1 MKKINDPLAA
11 YKQKRDFTK
20 TSEPLES
27 LEKEATPLIFIVQKH
42 SARNL
47 HYDLRLEMDGVLK
60 SWAVPKGPS
69 LDPAQKRLAVRVED
83 HPLAYAEFEGVIPE
97 NQYGAGSVIIW
108 DRGTW
113 EPIGDPREGL
123 KKGHLKF
130 RLQGK
135 KLQGAWGLVQ
145 LRGGEDK
152 KNHWLLIKE
161 RDDHARLEK
170 EFNVLT
176 AFPDRVVKL
185 AGTLTMPAEAKLGT
199 MPLSLAPQLATLVD
213 HPPLAGDWIYE
224 IKFDGYRILTRI
236 DQGDVRLF
244 TRNGLDWTDKLKS
257 LAEEI
262 RGMNLASGWLDG
274 ELVILGKDGLPDFG
288 ALQSAFETKNTKEC
302 QYFIFDIP
310 YYAGFDLRETSLTA
324 RRKLLSDLL
333 TGSDSDQ
340 IRFSEDF
347 GARGG
352 DILRSA
358 CAMGLEGLIGKKKDS
373 PYVPGRSQNWIKLK
387 CRKRQEFVVMGY
399 TKPKGQDRGIGAL
412 LLGYYD
418 SAGNLRYAGK
428 TGTGFDIET
437 TFQLREKLS
446 QLSKDRSAQLE
457 GPENRD
463 ALWVAPVLVAE
474 VSFSKWTK
482 DGKLRE
488 AVFHGL
494 RNDKP
499 AALVRKEASK
509 NVAAFSDTQGTEDS
523 GTKISNPDRVIDSST
538 GLKKIDLVDYYLLAS
553 KWILPQLK
561 DRPVAFL
568 RAPEGIEGE
577 QFFQKH
583 RETLRIPGLK
593 ELDIP
598 FNPKHPPLMGIDS
611 HPALIGAVQMNVI
624 EFHTYNFKT
633 TNIEKPDRMVFDLDL
648 GEGIQWPDVQE
659 AADLIRI
666 MLEELDLLCFLKTS
680 GGKGLH
686 IIVPLTPRDDWDTVK
701 SVSKAVAEH
710 LAKVIPGRFT
720 AISGPRNR
728 KGKIFVDYLRNHRG
742 ATTVAAFSA
751 RARPGMGVSMPCSWK
766 ELADLT
772 GGAHWT
778 VSNARTRLDLDQD
791 PWKDYAK
798 TKQTLSALNK
808 KLLLQR

>member
-20 TSEPLES
+20 TPEPSES
-27 LEKEATPLIFIVQKH
+27 LEKEASTLQFVIQKH
-42 SARNL
+42 KARTL
-47 HYDLRLEMDGVLK
+47 HYDFRLEMEGVLI

-69 LDPAQKRLAVRVED
+69 LDPGQKRLALRVED
-83 HPLAYAEFEGVIPE
+83 HPLAYAEFEGIIPE
-97 NQYGAGSVIIW
+97 KQYGAGSVIIW

-113 EPIGDPREGL
+113 EPIGDPGESL
-123 KKGHLKF
+123 KKGQLKF

-135 KLQGAWGLVQ
+135 KLQGAWMLVQ
-145 LRGGEDK
+145 IRGRENEKD
-152 KNHWLLIKE
+152 NWLLIKE
-161 RDDHARLEK
+161 RDDHARLET

-176 AFPDRVVKL
+176 AFPDSVVKPS
-185 AGTLTMPAEAKLGT
+185 GSIRMPAGGKLGT
-199 MPLSLAPQLATLVD
+199 LPLSLEPQLATLVD
-213 HPPLAGDWIYE
+213 RPPVAGDWLYE

-257 LAEEI
+257 LAKEI
-262 RGMNLASGWLDG
+262 KGLKLASGWLDG
-274 ELVILGKDGLPDFG
+274 ELVILGKDGIPDFG

-310 YYAGFDLRETSLTA
+310 YYAGFDLRETRLFA
-324 RRKLLSDLL
+324 RRILLSDLL
-333 TGSDSDQ
+333 TGSDSEQ

-347 GARGG
+347 GASGG

-387 CRKRQEFVVMGY
+387 CRKRQEFVVLGY
-399 TKPKGQDRGIGAL
+399 TEPKGQDRGIGAL

-418 SAGNLRYAGK
+418 GAGHLRYAGK
-428 TGTGFDIET
+428 TGTGFDMKT
-437 TFQLREKLS
+437 SFQLQEKLTR
-446 QLSKDRSAQLE
+446 LSEDRSAQLE
-457 GPENRD
+457 SPEVRN
-463 ALWVAPVLVAE
+463 ALWVAPELVAE
-474 VSFSKWTK
+474 VSFSDWTK

-499 AALVRKEASK
+499 PAMVRREGAKGVTS
-509 NVAAFSDTQGTEDS
+509 VSDTLGTEDI

-538 GLKKIDLVDYYLLAS
+538 GLKKIDVVDYYRLAS

-598 FNPKHPPLMGIDS
+598 FDPQHPPLMGIDS
-611 HPALIGAVQMNVI
+611 HRALIGAVQMNVI

-633 TNIEKPDRMVFDLDL
+633 KHIEKPDRMIFDLDL

-659 AADLIRI
+659 AAELIRI
-666 MLEELDLLCFLKTS
+666 LLEELDLQCFLKTS

-686 IIVPLTPRDDWDTVK
+686 ILVPLTPRDDWDTVK
-701 SVSKAVAEH
+701 AFSKAVAEH

-720 AISGPRNR
+720 ATSGPRNR

-742 ATTVAAFSA
+742 ATTVAAFSV
-751 RARPGMGVSMPCSWK
+751 RARPGLGISMPCSWN
-766 ELADLT
+766 ELAALT

-778 VSNARTRLDLDQD
+778 VSNAGSRFDFEQD
-791 PWKDYAK
+791 PWKDYDK
-798 TKQTLSALNK
+798 TKQTISALNK

>member
-1 MKKINDPLAA
+1 MKKINGPLAA

-20 TSEPLES
+20 TPEPSES
-27 LEKEATPLIFIVQKH
+27 LEKEASTLQFVIQKH

-47 HYDLRLEMDGVLK
+47 HYDFRLEMEGVLK

-69 LDPAQKRLAVRVED
+69 LDPAQKRLALRVED
-83 HPLAYAEFEGVIPE
+83 HPLAYAEFEGIIPE
-97 NQYGAGSVIIW
+97 KQYGAGSVIIW
-108 DRGTW
+108 DRGIW
-113 EPIGDPREGL
+113 EPIGDPGEGL

-135 KLQGAWGLVQ
+135 KLQGAWMLVQ
-145 LRGGEDK
+145 IRGRENEKD
-152 KNHWLLIKE
+152 NWLLIKE
-161 RDDHARLEK
+161 RDDHARLET

-176 AFPDRVVKL
+176 AFPDSVVEPS
-185 AGTLTMPAEAKLGT
+185 GSVRMPAGGKLGT
-199 MPLSLAPQLATLVD
+199 LPLSLEPQLATLVD
-213 HPPLAGDWIYE
+213 HPPVAGDWLYE

-236 DQGDVRLF
+236 DQGEVRLF

-262 RGMNLASGWLDG
+262 KGLKLASGWLDG
-274 ELVILGKDGLPDFG
+274 ELVILGKDGVPDFG
-288 ALQSAFETKNTKEC
+288 ALQNAFETKNTKEC

-310 YYAGFDLRETSLTA
+310 YYAGFDLRETRLSA
-324 RRKLLSDLL
+324 RRMLLSDLL
-333 TGSDSDQ
+333 TGSDSVQ

-347 GARGG
+347 GASGG

-358 CAMGLEGLIGKKKDS
+358 CAMGLEGVIGKKKDS

-387 CRKRQEFVVMGY
+387 CRKRQEFVVLGY
-399 TKPKGQDRGIGAL
+399 TESKGQDRGIGAL

-418 SAGNLRYAGK
+418 RAGHLRYAGK
-428 TGTGFDIET
+428 TGTGFDIKT
-437 TFQLREKLS
+437 SFQLREKLTH
-446 QLSKDRSAQLE
+446 LSEDRSVKLE
-457 GPENRD
+457 SPEVRN
-463 ALWVAPVLVAE
+463 ALWVAPELVAE
-474 VSFSKWTK
+474 VSFSDWTK

-494 RNDKP
+494 RKDKP
-499 AALVRKEASK
+499 PAMVRREGAKGVTS
-509 NVAAFSDTQGTEDS
+509 VSDTLGTEDI

-538 GLKKIDLVDYYLLAS
+538 GLKKIDVVDYYRLAS

-593 ELDIP
+593 EFDIP
-598 FNPKHPPLMGIDS
+598 FDPQHPPLMGIDS
-611 HPALIGAVQMNVI
+611 FRALIGAVQMNVI

-633 TNIEKPDRMVFDLDL
+633 KHIEKPDRMVFDLDL

-659 AADLIRI
+659 AAELIRI
-666 MLEELDLLCFLKTS
+666 LLEELELQCFLKTS

-686 IIVPLTPRDDWDTVK
+686 IMVPLTPRDDWETVK
-701 SVSKAVAEH
+701 SFSKAVAEH

-720 AISGPRNR
+720 ATSGPRNR

-742 ATTVAAFSA
+742 ATTVAAFSV
-751 RARPGMGVSMPCSWK
+751 RARPGLGVSMPCSWG
-766 ELADLT
+766 ELATLT

-778 VSNARTRLDLDQD
+778 VSNAGSRFDLEQD
-791 PWKDYAK
+791 PWKAYDK
-798 TKQTLSALNK
+798 TKQTISALNK